1 MEISEDRLMELA
13 RVAGLPVS
21 WWDKAKSEGKVP
33 PTWRELRLFANM
45 IQEECTI
52 IAVSNLKVN

>member
-1 MEISEDRLMELA
+1 MELA